1 VKTLASISKR
11 TRRIAAVAAL
21 LLLVASAAIGAG
33 ASGNLNLGS
42 LAGTAVAG
50 STCNVPSGG
59 MYNYPT
65 IQAAVDDAG
74 CATINVA
81 AGTYRENV
89 QIKRAVTINGAG
101 ATSTIVD
108 GGGSSCGTPG
118 YALCFSSALA
128 CPQPSMD

>member
-59 MYNYPT
+59 TYNYPT
-65 IQAAVDDAG
+65 IQAAVDDPG
-74 CATINVA
+74 CASITMA
-81 AGTYRENV
+81 AGTYNV
-89 QIKRAVTINGAG
+89 HISINRSVTINGAG
-101 ATSTIVD
+101 ATSTMVE